1 MEAELLAFMK
11 SRISHLGDCQEPW
24 AKGFQWSKQDE
35 STTLR
40 RGDWGPWLQCSY
52 SFFGIWWCG
61 RTFAPTQSY
70 GHTPLLGAPS
80 SCACDLSIQPSV
92 IVQAVRCS
100 LRIVG
105 WEGVTRGS
113 FHGPSMPSN
122 AKMKRGISHIFSKG
136 LKQNIGSW
144 NCPPSNS
151 PKLFETIWNLHTV
164 HVYAINMH
172 MYSVCVYVS
181 MSMILCM
188 HECINLCMY
197 ERMHS
202 CMYVAVDLL
211 FGAEIPILPDI
222 KGCVRKTVLN
232 SMFIFR
238 RANVGHQYL
247 LWRLSHYLPD
257 YMIALQTCW

>member
-61 RTFAPTQSY
+61 RTFAATRSY

-164 HVYAINMH
+164 HVYAII
-172 MYSVCVYVS
+172 CICTVYVS
-181 MSMILCM
+181 MFLCLWFYACM
-188 HECINLCMY
+188 NVLIYVCMNVCIHACM
-197 ERMHS
+197 
-202 CMYVAVDLL
+202 
-211 FGAEIPILPDI
+211 
-222 KGCVRKTVLN
+222 
-232 SMFIFR
+232 
-238 RANVGHQYL
+238 
-247 LWRLSHYLPD
+247 WRLISFFVQKYPSFP
-257 YMIALQTCW
+257 I